1 MDLIKLLMENCELL
15 ETDEY
20 NRYEENSLT
29 VKTLTK
35 KTESQTNFQML
46 FTLKSTMLS
55 RLDSIPLWIYSRE
68 VK

>member
-35 KTESQTNFQML
+35 KTESRTNFQML
-46 FTLKSTMLS
+46 SMQKSTMLS